1 MKVGI
6 IGAGTMGSGVAQIF
20 AMNDQYSVYLCDLTD
35 ELAEK
40 GKNKID
46 KDLSRL
52 VKKEKLTESDK
63 QAALNRITTGTMDI
77 CSDAELI
84 IEAVRENMQT
94 KKETFQAL
102 DRIAPENCMF
112 ASNTSSLSV
121 TEMSNGLKR
130 PVIGMHFF
138 NPAPVMKLV
147 EIIRGELSTDAQV
160 AQAFEIAKS
169 IGKEPVEIHESAGFA
184 VNRIL
189 GPMLNEAIYEL
200 YEGVASIEDI
210 DKSVR
215 LGLNMPMGPF
225 QLADYVGLDVVL
237 ALMETLQYELGSN
250 KYSPCPLLRKMVRA
264 GKLGVKT
271 GIGFY
276 DYRK

>member
-1 MKVGI
+1 MKIGI
-6 IGAGTMGSGVAQIF
+6 IGAGAMGSGIAQIF
-20 AMNDQYSVYLCDLTD
+20 AVNDNYSVYLCDLTN
-35 ELAEK
+35 ELAEN
-40 GKNKID
+40 GKQKID
-46 KDLSRL
+46 KALSNL
-52 VKKEKLTESDK
+52 VRKGKMTEDDK
-63 QAALNRITTGTMDI
+63 AAALNRITTGTMDI
-77 CSDAELI
+77 CIDAELI

-94 KKETFQAL
+94 KKDAFHAL
-102 DRIAPENCMF
+102 DQIVPDNCMF

-121 TEMSNGLKR
+121 TEMSNELKR

-147 EIIRGELSTDAQV
+147 EVIRGELSTYDHV
-160 AQAFEIAKS
+160 SKIMEIARS
-169 IGKEPVEIHESAGFA
+169 IGKDPVEINESAGFA

-189 GPMLNEAIYEL
+189 GPLLNEAFYEL

-237 ALMETLQYELGSN
+237 ALMETLQYELGSD